1 MGGSSEASQGCVGI
15 LWVGIMAMKNKLGK
29 DKYIIFLDIDGTVF
43 DGECVPEENKKAIAR
58 ARAAG
63 HKIFLNT
70 GRAQCIVTKE
80 ILDAVKPDGVIS
92 AMGTAIFIGDDCI
105 YSATLP
111 ERDAKYLIKYSE
123 EHGIFAIIE
132 SIERLVSING
142 PAFLGQENFISSA
155 DELSVLYPDMKV
167 SKISLM
173 ADIPEGDI
181 EVFRTLFQAVYKH
194 PTFTEIPPKGCNKAT
209 GIARV
214 CEYYGA
220 DIAHTIAIG
229 DSGNDDDM
237 IKFAGIGVAMG
248 NATEEIKAV
257 ADYVTLICGEAG
269 VAHALEKILLI

>member
-1 MGGSSEASQGCVGI
+1 
-15 LWVGIMAMKNKLGK
+15 MKNKLEN

-43 DGECVPEENKKAIAR
+43 DGECVPEENKKALAR

-70 GRAQCIVTKE
+70 GRAHCIVTKE

-92 AMGTAIFIGDDCI
+92 AMGTSIFAGDELI
-105 YSATLP
+105 YSAVMNEDDVQYLVKFGD
-111 ERDAKYLIKYSE
+111 ERDM
-123 EHGIFAIIE
+123 FVIIE
-132 SIERLVSING
+132 SIERLVSLKG
-142 PAFLGQENFISSA
+142 PAFLGQDNIIWSAAELREN
-155 DELSVLYPDMKV
+155 YPDMNV

-173 ADIPEGDI
+173 RRLSDEEMSILQKRFPM
-181 EVFRTLFQAVYKH
+181 VYRH
-194 PTFTEIPPKGCNKAT
+194 EDYAEISPVGHNKAT

-220 DIAHTIAIG
+220 DVAHTIAMG

-257 ADYVTLICGEAG
+257 ADYITLTCGEAG
-269 VAHALEKILLI
+269 VAHAIEKFLFK